1 MIFQGYT
8 HENFVGNVEMRKQ
21 FLIGSSHFSG
31 IIKTP
36 NAYYVDKTLFIKEVL
51 EEVATVLLIP
61 RPRRFGKTLNMDMLA
76 EFAGNPESK
85 SLFDGLLI
93 SNYPDIMAKQGTY
106 PTIFLSLK
114 SAKQTTYVETLA
126 YLREVMSETFGKF
139 RYLRNHLELDQQ
151 DIFDNILYKRSETSE
166 LRQSLRTLMQ
176 WLCEH
181 FKKQVVIILD
191 EYDAPIHSAWQYD
204 YYKEMV
210 SFMQGYLGDAFKD
223 NPYLFRG
230 VMTGILR
237 VSRENIFSGLNNVRV
252 YSMLNP
258 KYGEYFGFTEA
269 EVDAICESFDLMP
282 ERENVRRWYNGY
294 QVGQVQVYN
303 PWSIVNYATDKIFKA
318 YWVNTS
324 NNLVI
329 QTLIARSSD
338 AVKSKFEQLMQ
349 GESVKVLVDEHALL
363 PRIDG
368 TDSDSL
374 WSFLLFSGYLKVLS
388 LEYQGL
394 KATCVVAIPNQEIR
408 YLYEEQLSSF
418 FNSSSFS
425 PEKYTRM
432 LNALIEGDIVS
443 FSHDLQNYLET
454 SMSYFDA
461 GREEPERFYHG
472 FVLGILVALRETHE
486 VKSNRESGRGR
497 YDIMIIPKDH
507 SKIGIV
513 MEFKIANSDQEV
525 DMNTA
530 LDEAFLQIENKHYE
544 AELKALGIQ
553 KIIKMAAVFYKK
565 KMKIRA

>member
-1 MIFQGYT
+1 
-8 HENFVGNVEMRKQ
+8 MRKQ

-76 EFAGNPESK
+76 EFTGNPESK

-114 SAKQTTYVETLA
+114 SAKQTTYAETLA
-126 YLREVMSETFGKF
+126 YLREVMSSTYEKF
-139 RYLRNHLELDQQ
+139 MFLKEVIPPHQQ
-151 DIFDNILYKRSETSE
+151 SIFDNILYKKSETAE

-176 WLCEH
+176 WLYEH

-204 YYKEMV
+204 YYKDMV

-303 PWSIVNYATDKIFKA
+303 PWSIVNYATDRVFRP

-324 NNLVI
+324 NNVI
-329 QTLIARSSD
+329 VQTLIARSSD
-338 AVKSKFEQLMQ
+338 VVKSKLEQLMR
-349 GESVKVLVDEHALL
+349 GEHITVLVDEHALL
-363 PRIDG
+363 PNMDG
-368 TDSDSL
+368 TGSDVL
-374 WSFLLFSGYLKVLS
+374 WSFLLFSGYLKAISCKLG
-388 LEYQGL
+388 LGTDYQ
-394 KATCVVAIPNQEIR
+394 VEVAIPNEEIER
-408 YLYEEQLSSF
+408 LYYSQLSKL
-418 FNSSSFS
+418 FNPSLFS
-425 PEKYTRM
+425 PESYTRM
-432 LNALIEGDIVS
+432 LNALIEGEIAP
-443 FSHDLQNYLET
+443 FSRDLQNYLET

-472 FVLGILVALRETHE
+472 FVLGVLVALRETHE

-497 YDIMIIPKDH
+497 YDIMVIPKDR

-513 MEFKIANSDQEV
+513 MEFKIANSDSEI
-525 DMNTA
+525 DMNAA
-530 LDEAFLQIENKHYE
+530 LDEAFEQIESKQYE

-565 KMKIRA
+565 KMRIRAI